1 MISRY
6 QVFDISFSLLVL
18 RSHST
23 REFYC
28 EDFWQ
33 YTWWKTT
40 DKDQVR
46 YAIPHSPPCCSTFK
60 MQITGQIRPASF
72 PVIGRLSCRV
82 TSYPRI
88 PSLSL
93 CYKDLT
99 VTGKQNNNSPKIA
112 GKITLNKKKLSAF
125 LHYFFPESF
134 LCVTWLILLQNYHVR
149 SISSD
154 Y

>member
-1 MISRY
+1 MIACY
-6 QVFDISFSLLVL
+6 QVFDISFQTTTAQIST
-18 RSHST
+18 HST

-40 DKDQVR
+40 DKNQVL

-60 MQITGQIRPASF
+60 MQIAGQIRPALF
-72 PVIGRLSCRV
+72 PVIDRLSCWV

-88 PSLSL
+88 PSLSR
-93 CYKDLT
+93 CYKDLM
-99 VTGKQNNNSPKIA
+99 VTGKQNNNSPQIV

-125 LHYFFPESF
+125 LHYFFS
-134 LCVTWLILLQNYHVR
+134 R
-149 SISSD
+149 ISSLC
-154 Y
+154 YLANPPSELSC